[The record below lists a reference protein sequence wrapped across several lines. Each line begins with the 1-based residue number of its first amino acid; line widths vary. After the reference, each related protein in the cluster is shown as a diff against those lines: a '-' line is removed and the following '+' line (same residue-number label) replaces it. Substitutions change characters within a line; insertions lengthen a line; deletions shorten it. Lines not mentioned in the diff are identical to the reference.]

1 MEIKGEDI
9 LKKAKKTP
17 IGIWIGYIICATII
31 IISSIL
37 MDNKEQQQIPEA
49 INLATNGAIGVEENQ
64 YAYLDVQGLTD
75 EVAIYGDT
83 DNKENSTN
91 DRYYI
96 AINNGYW
103 YVVDLNFETIE
114 KLKQIQEYTYSTDE
128 NAVAPESVKI
138 YGMTEKVSEQ
148 LKQLLVD
155 YYNEGLEEENKIS
168 IENFDANFGSVL
180 LNVRR
185 TPIDTNTEDA
195 FMILG
200 VIGIMVIF
208 IVQIIVKIAKHK
220 VQKYINE
227 NGYREELIHQLDDC
241 VEEKHY
247 KDKIILTK
255 NFLVDLKSTNG
266 PIFNYDDVKWVH
278 IHNVKYYGVLIVSS
292 SIIVHLKD
300 GKTQMGCVE
309 IKGKTTDEFLEIF
322 NKICEKAPA
331 DCLKGYTKEN
341 LQEFKKYKKEI

>member
-114 KLKQIQEYTYSTDE
+114 KLSKLY
-128 NAVAPESVKI
+128 
-138 YGMTEKVSEQ
+138 
-148 LKQLLVD
+148 
-155 YYNEGLEEENKIS
+155 
-168 IENFDANFGSVL
+168 
-180 LNVRR
+180 
-185 TPIDTNTEDA
+185 
-195 FMILG
+195 
-200 VIGIMVIF
+200 
-208 IVQIIVKIAKHK
+208 H
-220 VQKYINE
+220 
-227 NGYREELIHQLDDC
+227 
-241 VEEKHY
+241 
-247 KDKIILTK
+247 
-255 NFLVDLKSTNG
+255 STNVNL
-266 PIFNYDDVKWVH
+266 FA
-278 IHNVKYYGVLIVSS
+278 KYMKG
-292 SIIVHLKD
+292 
-300 GKTQMGCVE
+300 GKYE
-309 IKGKTTDEFLEIF
+309 
-322 NKICEKAPA
+322 
-331 DCLKGYTKEN
+331 
-341 LQEFKKYKKEI
+341 